1 MDAYAMTSPSVS
13 FRISRHA
20 EDLAETLHA
29 LSQRL
34 VAMEQR
40 LGAMELQLTR
50 LREQPR
56 EDAAELAGLA
66 EVDAHIE
73 RLLLDCR
80 ELLASGSERAQPD
93 GALPLQQGGFSD
105 WSVQPEAPEDAF
117 HKAA

>member
-1 MDAYAMTSPSVS
+1 MTSSSVS
-13 FRISRHA
+13 FRITRHA

-40 LGAMELQLTR
+40 LGALELQLTR

-56 EDAAELAGLA
+56 EDSVEAAGLA
-66 EVDAHIE
+66 EADSHIE

-80 ELLASGSERAQPD
+80 ELLAGTAEREPAA
-93 GALPLQQGGFSD
+93 GGLPLQQGEVSD
-105 WSVQPEAPEDAF
+105 WSEPYGIPNEEPY
-117 HKAA
+117 KAA

>member
-1 MDAYAMTSPSVS
+1 MTSSSVS
-13 FRISRHA
+13 FRITRHA

-40 LGAMELQLTR
+40 LGALELQLTR

-56 EDAAELAGLA
+56 EDSLEAAGLA
-66 EVDAHIE
+66 EADANIE

-80 ELLASGSERAQPD
+80 ELLAVAERPMSAAD
-93 GALPLQQGGFSD
+93 LPLQQRD
-105 WSVQPEAPEDAF
+105 LHHEAAYN
-117 HKAA
+117 AA